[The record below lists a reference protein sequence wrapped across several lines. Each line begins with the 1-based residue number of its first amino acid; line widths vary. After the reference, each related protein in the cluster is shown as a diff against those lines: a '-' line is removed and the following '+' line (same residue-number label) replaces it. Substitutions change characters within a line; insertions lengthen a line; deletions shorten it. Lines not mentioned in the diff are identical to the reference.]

1 MFSFKWPMNSDHFSI
16 KIVTGDILE
25 NKILYIIKMNIL
37 VPRNTTTVSVKIRLI
52 NATASLYIK

>member
-1 MFSFKWPMNSDHFSI
+1 MFSFKWPMNSDPFSI

-25 NKILYIIKMNIL
+25 NKILYIIKMNIM
-37 VPRNTTTVSVKIRLI
+37 VPRNTSIVSVKIRLI